1 MQMLVL
7 ANSSFRLNSFFS
19 LCCKTKILPLF
30 LLLPKTPKNNQNFSL
45 LMSSQELALVNK
57 VELRIALAENDKQ
70 FENALN
76 IYLAPVLLK
85 LASPHIE
92 VRQAVLK
99 IIQHIVPRITAART
113 IKLPVEALI
122 QQIKTPNVETDPTSV
137 RLYSAL
143 FVSRGVDRLNEE
155 EKKQLIP
162 TIIEGLHNYPNSISA
177 RIFNII
183 CKLLQNWKMP
193 MKGTDEY
200 DNMRRFLQLDKNP
213 IDEQYLSLLISKFL
227 LLLPESTN
235 KATPG
240 LSVQDNAFFTTDAAV
255 TYKTRDDIF
264 QVKHNLLEF
273 LKSGFIPEQIAL
285 PLLIASAD
293 PSSSINEPSE
303 IAFRKL
309 GVDFDLI
316 IVYDNILFID
326 YIILLFLGTNAPAV
340 DSNLQCKI
348 LQVLIKSHKVH
359 SQDKIA
365 SAALGSDNSRLRLLA
380 IQFIR
385 KLGQSPVPE
394 ENLEKFNEDIA
405 HQLRNSIIAEGW
417 PCVEVSMGTN
427 YLNKIKD
434 VNSKYEALGEIL
446 KSQPSIFFNDWSFL
460 EFLFDSLGATNQSP
474 ELIPSIQKALSGL
487 TVHLSSLSDSRKIE
501 LKSLLRKYIT
511 IDSAKYIV
519 VKYVNSTYPFQ
530 DPQARYLSILG
541 TSKTNAPHTIEEG
554 LNGLHPYWFNINQ
567 AGNTTEFKST
577 SYLLGKESSV
587 EFPSIESFIA
597 TLLTEIENAKTS
609 HDNAIFLSL
618 PKAIGFAEQV
628 LVMNAVKDKTTVI
641 ACDQDWSIRL
651 EKAIEM
657 NDTVRNLIIAK
668 MQNPTVQESVFKLL
682 SICIDAVTGQF
693 DNSTSIT
700 TDTSYGL
707 ILARLLSSASST
719 AVEALIPKSQDLL
732 RLVDADVLDDISLAR
747 VCKSFAIIASHPGV
761 SDEDV
766 GTLLNQLI
774 ANATYKKSKGRLLA
788 ASYLISRLVLR
799 NRLQVIPTSVLTS
812 ILQML
817 ETMLSESG
825 FYYLA
830 LDAISQLAMFGVL
843 GPIVNQDLSSFV
855 DRFKDI
861 IRAKVKKIDER
872 SVIAFGYLT
881 LTGKTGLDS
890 ESLSDDEQ
898 IIFNTHV
905 SKQVEYL
912 FTSGEALV
920 VAAAG
925 WNSKLLSKQLD
936 IPDATVEYIPHDTS
950 RVAALLNNILAACRN
965 TQPSLRKAG
974 CIWLLSLVQY
984 CNNLDAVRSKAA
996 EIHVAFMRF
1005 LADRDELVQESAS
1018 RGLGLVYEMGDF
1030 DLKETLV
1037 KSLLKSFTQSNTS
1050 SFTSGSVEHDTELFE
1065 PDLLR
1070 TNEGSVSTYKDVL
1083 NLAQDVGDP
1092 SLVYKFMSLAKSS
1105 SLWSSRKGIAFGLE
1119 SILAQS
1125 SLDKL
1130 LTDNQQLADRLI
1142 PKLFRYR
1149 YDPNVGVSTSMND
1162 IWNALIKDTSK
1173 AVDANFDKIL
1183 KELLTSMGKKEWRT
1197 RQGST
1202 AAMNDLLQ
1210 MVELNKYQSKLDDI
1224 WTMSF
1229 RVMDDIKESVR
1240 KEGTNLTKSLATKL
1254 TRLLE
1259 TNSNASTNTKSIL
1272 LFLIPFLLGSKGL
1285 LSDSQEV
1292 KDFALETVLKLCK
1305 SGNKSMKEYVPEL
1318 IENFINL
1325 FSSLEPEVV
1334 NYLVLNASKYN
1345 VDHNEIDAKRMKSV
1359 GHSPLMD
1366 AIEKLLNQLDD
1377 LLLPDFITRLERTI
1391 KKGVGLPTKVSAA
1404 MVIMNMV
1411 THHLHMVKPYG
1422 DRLLVVAMT
1431 QINDRNDTVASSY
1444 AAACGHLCRIA
1455 KVETVIKYSNKITKM
1470 YFEATDA
1477 GDERSRVLA
1486 SVASE
1491 SVSKYSG
1498 DKFETVASAFLPV
1511 AYIGRFDPS
1520 KEVVEN
1526 FEREW
1531 IENTSGG
1538 NSAIKLY
1545 LVEIIDLV
1553 KKYLKSND
1561 FLIRKTL
1568 AKALSNL
1575 CLVIDN
1581 LNQFSITIIDEILKL
1596 LIESNKGKSWDGKE
1610 LVFDSLVS
1618 FAIMSKTYIAHH
1630 QDIYEAINKTVT
1642 VEIKRRNKAYQKHA
1656 IVSCGKYIHHFHED
1670 DELVDLYIEI
1680 MTNVLSDRYD
1690 STDDDSDEEMDDEG
1704 DTRKLNAKENI
1715 ELEEK
1720 KLKILNN
1727 VAVAF
1732 YTQPD
1737 INNQLFEFVFD
1748 RLVKIFQS
1756 QFIENTWRSK
1766 LETTEIFK
1774 KVLTEIEDSGKQ
1786 VNANLLISTWE
1797 FLKQKCLT
1805 VDSIENVK
1813 IQFIRL
1819 SKQLNL
1825 YLNKVHQTLTIIDAL
1840 EEFSRTE
1847 NSNVVLT
1854 ELRKTT

>member
-285 PLLIASAD
+285 PLLIASAN

-309 GVDFDLI
+309 GVDFDSI
-316 IVYDNILFID
+316 IVYDNISFID
-326 YIILLFLGTNAPAV
+326 YIISLFLGTNAPAV

-365 SAALGSDNSRLRLLA
+365 SAALGSDNSRLRLVG

-427 YLNKIKD
+427 YSNKIKD

-501 LKSLLRKYIT
+501 LKSLLWKYIT

-530 DPQARYLSILG
+530 DPEARYLSILG

-577 SYLLGKESSV
+577 SYLLGQESSV

-597 TLLTEIENAKTS
+597 TLSTEIENAKTS

-732 RLVDADVLDDISLAR
+732 RLVDADVLEDISLAR
-747 VCKSFAIIASHPGV
+747 VCKSLLFMPSHPGV
-761 SDEDV
+761 SMRDV

-788 ASYLISRLVLR
+788 ANYLISRLVLR

-825 FYYLA
+825 FYYSA

-843 GPIVNQDLSSFV
+843 GPIV
-855 DRFKDI
+855 
-861 IRAKVKKIDER
+861 
-872 SVIAFGYLT
+872 
-881 LTGKTGLDS
+881 
-890 ESLSDDEQ
+890 
-898 IIFNTHV
+898 
-905 SKQVEYL
+905 EYL

-925 WNSKLLSKQLD
+925 LNSKLLSKQLD

-1149 YDPNVGVSTSMND
+1149 YDPNIGVSTSMND

-1272 LFLIPFLLGSKGL
+1272 SFLIPFLLGSKGL

-1422 DRLLVVAMT
+1422 DGLLVVAMT

-1520 KEVVEN
+1520 KEVIEN

-1581 LNQFSITIIDEILKL
+1581 LNPFSITIIDEILKL

-1825 YLNKVHQTLTIIDAL
+1825 YLNKVHQTSTIIDAL